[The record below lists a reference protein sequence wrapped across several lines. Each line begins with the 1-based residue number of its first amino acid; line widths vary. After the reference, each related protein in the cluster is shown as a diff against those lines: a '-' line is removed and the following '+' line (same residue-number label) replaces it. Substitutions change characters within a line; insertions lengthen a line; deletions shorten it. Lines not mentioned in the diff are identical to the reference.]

1 MKKKHLV
8 PDWLF
13 KTFLVFAVWV
23 LTLTGVGRLMSGLV
37 HGCVEGRGSREYC
50 FSSSPNAYVIH
61 IGLWLFGTVCMG
73 LVAILSLGFIPS
85 VGKVY
90 RALYRRRL
98 EQQQAEQKSQRASSN
113 RDIRNIR

>member
-23 LTLTGVGRLMSGLV
+23 LTLTGLGLLISGLV
-37 HGCVEGRGSREYC
+37 HGCVEGRGTREYC

-61 IGLWLFGTVCMG
+61 ISLWLFGTVCMG
-73 LVAILSLGFIPS
+73 LLAILSLGFIPS
-85 VGKVY
+85 VGKIY
-90 RALYRRRL
+90 KALYRRRL
-98 EQQQAEQKSQRASSN
+98 EQQQAEEKGEEASSS
-113 RDIRNIR
+113 RGIRNVG